1 MAKAFGR
8 TIVISP
14 IKEEVKNKVGL
25 VITEANDREIRYKLA
40 DVFLTGDLVKGIDEG
55 DKIYYD
61 KTNAS
66 EIRIDGNKYLIIS
79 ENDIR
84 IVL

>member
-14 IKEEVKNKVGL
+14 IKEEIKNKVGL

-40 DVFLTGDLVKGIDEG
+40 DVFLTGDLVNGINIG

-66 EIRIDGNKYLIIS
+66 EIRIEGNKYLVIS

-84 IVL
+84 VVL

>member
-14 IKEEVKNKVGL
+14 VKEEVKNKVGL

-40 DVFLTGDLVKGIDEG
+40 DVFLTGDLVNGINIG

-66 EIRIDGNKYLIIS
+66 EIRIEGNKYLIIS

>member
-40 DVFLTGDLVKGIDEG
+40 DVFLTGDLVKGINTG

-66 EIRIDGNKYLIIS
+66 EIRIDGGKYLIIS
-79 ENDIR
+79 ESDIR

>member
-1 MAKAFGR
+1 MKAFGR
-8 TIVISP
+8 TIIISP

-40 DVFLTGDLVKGIDEG
+40 EVFLTGGDVKEIKSG
-55 DKIYYD
+55 DKLYYD

-66 EIRIDGNKYLIIS
+66 ELRLDGNKYLIIS
-79 ENDIR
+79 ENDVR
-84 IVL
+84 VVL

>member
-40 DVFLTGDLVKGIDEG
+40 DVFLTGNLVDGINIG

-66 EIRIDGNKYLIIS
+66 EIRIEGNKYLVIS
-79 ENDIR
+79 VNDIR

>member
-1 MAKAFGR
+1 MKAFGR

-25 VITEANDREIRYKLA
+25 VITEANDREIRYKLGE
-40 DVFLTGDLVKGIDEG
+40 VFSIGESVKGIEIG
-55 DKIYYD
+55 ARLYYD

-66 EIRIDGNKYLIIS
+66 EIRIEGNKYLIIS
-79 ENDIR
+79 ENDVR
-84 IVL
+84 IIL

>member
-1 MAKAFGR
+1 MKAFGR

-40 DVFLTGDLVKGIDEG
+40 EVFLTGDLVKDINPG
-55 DKIYYD
+55 DKLYFD

-66 EIRIDGNKYLIIS
+66 ELRLEGNKYLIIS
-79 ENDIR
+79 ESDVR
-84 IVL
+84 VVL

>member
-40 DVFLTGDLVKGIDEG
+40 DVFLTGNLVDGINIG

-66 EIRIDGNKYLIIS
+66 EIRIEGNKYLVIS

>member
-40 DVFLTGDLVKGIDEG
+40 DVFLTGDLVKGIEYG

-66 EIRIDGNKYLIIS
+66 EIRIEGNKYLIIS

>member
-40 DVFLTGDLVKGIDEG
+40 DVFLTGDLVNGINIG

-66 EIRIDGNKYLIIS
+66 EIRIEGNKYLVIS

-84 IVL
+84 VVL

>member
-40 DVFLTGDLVKGIDEG
+40 DVFLTGDLVKGIDKG

>member
-1 MAKAFGR
+1 MARAFGR

-25 VITEANDREIRYKLA
+25 VISEANDREIRYKLA
-40 DVFLTGDLVKGIDEG
+40 DVFLIGDLVKGINVG
-55 DKIYYD
+55 AKIYYD

-66 EIRIDGNKYLIIS
+66 EIRIEGNKYLIIS
-79 ENDIR
+79 ETDIR
-84 IVL
+84 VVL

>member
-1 MAKAFGR
+1 MAKAFRR

-40 DVFLTGDLVKGIDEG
+40 DVFLTGDLVNGINIG

-61 KTNAS
+61 RTNAS
-66 EIRIDGNKYLIIS
+66 EIRIEGNKYLVIS